1 MDPVISVLLKTHG
14 MAPWFL
20 RSLGSAFGS
29 LFLLC
34 HGACP
39 LLLLHSGRGQEAL
52 GSVHSVSAPWL
63 LGGL

>member
-1 MDPVISVLLKTHG
+1 MDPIIGILLKTCG

-20 RSLGSAFGS
+20 RALGSTFGS

-34 HGACP
+34 HGSCP
-39 LLLLHSGRGQEAL
+39 LLLLHSGRGQKAL
-52 GSVHSVSAPWL
+52 GSVLSVSAPRL